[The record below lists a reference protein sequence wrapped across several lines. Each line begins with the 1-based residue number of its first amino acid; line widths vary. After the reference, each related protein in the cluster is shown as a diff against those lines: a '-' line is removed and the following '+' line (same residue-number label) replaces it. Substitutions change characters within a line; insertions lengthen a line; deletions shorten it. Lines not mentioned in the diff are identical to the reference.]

1 MNKKIAIAIVAIII
15 VIGTSFIISMK
26 DSNKNISTPPVKVSS
41 KNLPV
46 RVEDIEIEVKKIKNE
61 KDEILLYLRAKNKSK
76 LDISYLG
83 VGVSDGN
90 KLDTWVEYLRKIK
103 SGGKT
108 DNYDSIKN
116 STDDRT
122 KIPVK
127 SIDGGALHDV
137 NDIKIKKIAY
147 VFEDK
152 GNRKIA
158 EYDVDSGEYT
168 LSDY

>member
-1 MNKKIAIAIVAIII
+1 MNKKTVIAIVAIIF
-15 VIGTSFIISMK
+15 VIGCSFIISMK
-26 DSNKNISTPPVKVSS
+26 DSNKNINAPPVKVSS

-46 RVEDIEIEVKKIKNE
+46 KIEDIEIEVKKIKNE

-83 VGVSDGN
+83 VDVSDGN
-90 KLDTWVEYLRKIK
+90 KLDAWVEYLRTIK

-108 DNYDSIKN
+108 DKYESIKN

-127 SIDGGALHDV
+127 GSDGDVLHDV
-137 NDIKIKKIAY
+137 NEIKIKNIAY
-147 VFEDK
+147 VFKDK
-152 GNRKIA
+152 GNRKMV
-158 EYDVDSGEYT
+158 EYNVDSGEYT
-168 LSDY
+168 ISDY

>member
-1 MNKKIAIAIVAIII
+1 MNKKTVIAIVAIIF
-15 VIGTSFIISMK
+15 VIGCSFIISMK
-26 DSNKNISTPPVKVSS
+26 DNSKNINTPPVKVSS

-83 VGVSDGN
+83 MDVSDGN
-90 KLDTWVEYLRKIK
+90 KLDARVEYLRRIK

-127 SIDGGALHDV
+127 GSDGGALHDI
-137 NDIKIKKIAY
+137 NEIKIKKIAY
-147 VFEDK
+147 AFKDK
-152 GNRKIA
+152 GNRKMV

>member
-15 VIGTSFIISMK
+15 VIGCSFIINMK
-26 DSNKNISTPPVKVSS
+26 DNNKNINTPPVKVSS

-147 VFEDK
+147 VFKDK

>member
-1 MNKKIAIAIVAIII
+1 MNKKTAIAIVAIII
-15 VIGTSFIISMK
+15 VVGISFIISMK
-26 DSNKNISTPPVKVSS
+26 DSNKNINTPPVKVSS

>member
-1 MNKKIAIAIVAIII
+1 MNKKTAIAIVAIII
-15 VIGTSFIISMK
+15 VIGTSFIINMK
-26 DSNKNISTPPVKVSS
+26 DNNKNINTPPVKVSS

>member
-1 MNKKIAIAIVAIII
+1 MNKKTAIAIVAIII
-15 VIGTSFIISMK
+15 VIGTSFIINMK
-26 DSNKNISTPPVKVSS
+26 DNNKNISTPPVKVSS